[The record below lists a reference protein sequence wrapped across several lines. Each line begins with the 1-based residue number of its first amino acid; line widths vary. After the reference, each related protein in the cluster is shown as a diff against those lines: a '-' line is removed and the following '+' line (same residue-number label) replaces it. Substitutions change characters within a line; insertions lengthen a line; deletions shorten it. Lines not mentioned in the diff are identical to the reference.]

1 MNDYKGSV
9 AEQNVS
15 IQTAIAM
22 STVIGGNFFESIL
35 YVTDR
40 FESFGGDTPTYPV
53 VTKDSY
59 SDVLDAYAYLSDT
72 EKKII
77 KANLAS
83 LYSYGNAKVYIIPST
98 EIANYKLY
106 AYWTYLDLEY
116 VVTDGTSTDYAFA
129 ASAETTIANAKD
141 FDKDFTQL
149 ICDFPIDPSKT
160 RGADTTTLAATYA
173 LFTAKSIDALT
184 FVRPALPS
192 GTAGTANAYLDGE
205 GNVIGYSP
213 ALYQLGRTL
222 MSVNESGTP
231 VANPLDMQ
239 RVTLQNVLPTA
250 STDTTDL
257 MGASKVY
264 ADFFKTVNLNYF
276 KPAGI
281 GNGEITN
288 MGGWTSL
295 GNCADANWI
304 VAYVN
309 FMTRVNCA
317 MVMTTGKA
325 KKNAATYQILLS
337 GLNRI
342 IGAFLATG
350 AIENYKNTAPSFADL
365 PKSNGSTIVIPN
377 AWSAEYIDSLRNVT
391 ISGTLTVNA

>member
-40 FESFGGDTPTYPV
+40 FESFGEDTPNYPV

-59 SDVLDAYAYLSDT
+59 SDVLDAYAYLNAT

-116 VVTDGTSTDYAFA
+116 VVTDGTTTDYAFA
-129 ASAETTIANAKD
+129 DSAETTIANAKG

-149 ICDFPIDPSKT
+149 ICDFPINPSKA
-160 RGADTTTLAATYA
+160 RGVDTTTLAATYK
-173 LFTAKSIDALT
+173 LFSAKTIDALT

-192 GTAGTANAYLDGE
+192 GTAGSANAYLDGE

-239 RVTLQNVLPTA
+239 RVALQNVMPTA
-250 STDTTDL
+250 STDPTDL
-257 MGASKVY
+257 MGASKIY
-264 ADFFKTVNLNYF
+264 TDFFKTVNLNYF

-350 AIENYKNTAPSFADL
+350 AIENYKNTAPNFADL

-377 AWSAEYIDSLRNVT
+377 AWSAEYIDSLRNVV

>member
-59 SDVLDAYAYLSDT
+59 SDVLDAYAYLSAT

-116 VVTDGTSTDYAFA
+116 VVTDGTSTDYEFA

-149 ICDFPIDPSKT
+149 ICDFPIDPSKA

-173 LFTAKSIDALT
+173 LFSAKTIDALT
-184 FVRPALPS
+184 FVRPA
-192 GTAGTANAYLDGE
+192 
-205 GNVIGYSP
+205 
-213 ALYQLGRTL
+213 
-222 MSVNESGTP
+222 
-231 VANPLDMQ
+231 
-239 RVTLQNVLPTA
+239 
-250 STDTTDL
+250 
-257 MGASKVY
+257 
-264 ADFFKTVNLNYF
+264 
-276 KPAGI
+276 
-281 GNGEITN
+281 
-288 MGGWTSL
+288 
-295 GNCADANWI
+295 
-304 VAYVN
+304 
-309 FMTRVNCA
+309 
-317 MVMTTGKA
+317 
-325 KKNAATYQILLS
+325 
-337 GLNRI
+337 
-342 IGAFLATG
+342 
-350 AIENYKNTAPSFADL
+350 
-365 PKSNGSTIVIPN
+365 
-377 AWSAEYIDSLRNVT
+377 
-391 ISGTLTVNA
+391 

>member
-15 IQTAIAM
+15 IQTAISM

-40 FESFGGDTPTYPV
+40 FESFGEDTPAYPV

-59 SDVLDAYAYLSDT
+59 SDVLDAYAYLSET

-116 VVTDGTSTDYAFA
+116 VVTDGKTTDYAFA
-129 ASAETTIANAKD
+129 ESAETTIANAKD

-149 ICDFPIDPSKT
+149 ICDFPINPSKA
-160 RGADTTTLAATYA
+160 RGADTTTLAATYK
-173 LFTAKSIDALT
+173 LFSAKTIDALT

-192 GTAGTANAYLDGE
+192 GTAGSANAYLDGE

-250 STDTTDL
+250 STDPTDL
-257 MGASKVY
+257 MGASKTY

-281 GNGEITN
+281 GNGEIAN

-295 GNCADANWI
+295 GNCACANWI

-317 MVMTTGKA
+317 MVMTNGKA

-350 AIENYKNTAPSFADL
+350 AIENY
-365 PKSNGSTIVIPN
+365 
-377 AWSAEYIDSLRNVT
+377 
-391 ISGTLTVNA
+391 

>member
-59 SDVLDAYAYLSDT
+59 SDVLDAYAYLSAT

-317 MVMTTGKA
+317 MVMTNGKA

-342 IGAFLATG
+342 VGAFLATG

>member
-40 FESFGGDTPTYPV
+40 FEDFGGDTPTYPV

-59 SDVLDAYAYLSDT
+59 SDVLDAYAYLSTT

-116 VVTDGTSTDYAFA
+116 VVTDGTTTDYEFA

-149 ICDFPIDPSKT
+149 ICDFPIDPSKA
-160 RGADTTTLAATYA
+160 RGAVTTTLAATYA
-173 LFTAKSIDALT
+173 LFSAKTIDALT

-192 GTAGTANAYLDGE
+192 GTAGSVNAYLDGE

-239 RVTLQNVLPTA
+239 RVTLQNVLPTE
-250 STDTTDL
+250 STDPTDL
-257 MGASKVY
+257 MGASKIY
-264 ADFFKTVNLNYF
+264 TDFFKTVNLNYF

-281 GNGEITN
+281 GNGEIAN

-350 AIENYKNTAPSFADL
+350 AIENYKNTAPNFADL

>member
-40 FESFGGDTPTYPV
+40 FESFGEDTPSYPV

-59 SDVLDAYAYLSDT
+59 SDVLDAYAYLSET

-83 LYSYGNAKVYIIPST
+83 LYSYGNVKVYIIPST

-116 VVTDGTSTDYAFA
+116 VVTDGTTTDYAFA
-129 ASAETTIANAKD
+129 ESAETTIANAKD

-149 ICDFPIDPSKT
+149 ICDFPINTSKA
-160 RGADTTTLAATYA
+160 RGADTTTLAATYK
-173 LFTAKSIDALT
+173 LFSAKTIDALT

-192 GTAGTANAYLDGE
+192 GTAGSANAYLDGE

-250 STDTTDL
+250 STDPTDL
-257 MGASKVY
+257 MGANKIY
-264 ADFFKTVNLNYF
+264 TDFFKTVNLNYF

-281 GNGEITN
+281 GNGEIAN

-317 MVMTTGKA
+317 MVMTSGKA

>member
-9 AEQNVS
+9 AEQDVS
-15 IQTAIAM
+15 ISTAIAI

-40 FESFGGDTPTYPV
+40 FESFGADTPTYPV

-59 SDVLDAYAYLSDT
+59 SDVLDAYAYLSAT

-77 KANLAS
+77 KSNLAS
-83 LYSYGNAKVYIIPST
+83 LYAYGNVKVYIIPST

-116 VVTDGTSTDYAFA
+116 VVTDGTTTDYAFA

-149 ICDFPIDPSKT
+149 ICDFPIDPSKA
-160 RGADTTTLAATYA
+160 RSSVTTTLAATYA
-173 LFTAKSIDALT
+173 LFSAKTIDALT

-239 RVTLQNVLPTA
+239 RVSLQNVLPTA
-250 STDTTDL
+250 STDPTEL
-257 MGASKVY
+257 MGASKIY

-317 MVMTTGKA
+317 MVMTSGNA
-325 KKNAATYQILLS
+325 KKNAGTYAILIS
-337 GLNRI
+337 GLNNI
-342 IGAFLATG
+342 IGLFLKTG
-350 AIENYKNTAPSFADL
+350 SIDNYKNTAPAFTDL
-365 PKSNGSTIVIPN
+365 PTSDGHTIVIPN
-377 AWSAEYIDSLRNVT
+377 AWTADYVDSLRRVV
-391 ISGTLTVNA
+391 ISGTLTVNG

>member
-15 IQTAIAM
+15 IQTAISM

-40 FESFGGDTPTYPV
+40 FESFGEDTPAYPV

-59 SDVLDAYAYLSDT
+59 SDVLDAYAYLSET

-116 VVTDGTSTDYAFA
+116 VVADGKTTDYAFA
-129 ASAETTIANAKD
+129 ESAETTIANAKD

-149 ICDFPIDPSKT
+149 ICDFPINPSKA
-160 RGADTTTLAATYA
+160 RGADTTTLAATYK
-173 LFTAKSIDALT
+173 LFSVKTIDALT

-192 GTAGTANAYLDGE
+192 GTAGSANAYLDGE

-250 STDTTDL
+250 STDPTDL
-257 MGASKVY
+257 MGASNTY

-281 GNGEITN
+281 GNGEIAN

-295 GNCADANWI
+295 GNCACANWI

-317 MVMTTGKA
+317 MVMTNGKA

-350 AIENYKNTAPSFADL
+350 AIENYKNTAPNFADL
-365 PKSNGSTIVIPN
+365 PKSNGSTIIIPN
-377 AWSAEYIDSLRNVT
+377 AWSAEYIDSLRNVI

>member
-15 IQTAIAM
+15 IQTAISM

-40 FESFGGDTPTYPV
+40 FESFGEDTPAYPV

-59 SDVLDAYAYLSDT
+59 SDVLDAYAYLSET

-83 LYSYGNAKVYIIPST
+83 LYSYGNPKVYIIPST

-116 VVTDGTSTDYAFA
+116 VVTDGKTTDYAFA
-129 ASAETTIANAKD
+129 ESAETTIANAKD

-149 ICDFPIDPSKT
+149 ICDFPINPSKA
-160 RGADTTTLAATYA
+160 RGADTTILAATYK
-173 LFTAKSIDALT
+173 LFSAKTIDALT

-192 GTAGTANAYLDGE
+192 GTAGSANAYLDDE

-250 STDTTDL
+250 STDPTDL
-257 MGASKVY
+257 MGASNTY
-264 ADFFKTVNLNYF
+264 AVFFKTVNLNYF

-281 GNGEITN
+281 GNGEIAN

-317 MVMTTGKA
+317 MVMTNGKA

-350 AIENYKNTAPSFADL
+350 AIENYKNTAPNFADL

-377 AWSAEYIDSLRNVT
+377 AWSAEYIDSLRNVV

>member
-15 IQTAIAM
+15 IQTIIAM
-22 STVIGGNFFESIL
+22 STVIGGNFYESIL

-40 FESFGGDTPTYPV
+40 FESFGEDTPTYPV

-59 SDVLDAYAYLSDT
+59 SDVLDAYAYLSAT

-77 KANLAS
+77 KSNLAS
-83 LYSYGNAKVYIIPST
+83 LYSYGSPKVYIIPST
-98 EIANYKLY
+98 EISKYKLY

-116 VVTDGTSTDYAFA
+116 VVTNGSTTDYKFA
-129 ASAETTIANAKD
+129 ESAETTIANAKD

-160 RGADTTTLAATYA
+160 RGADTTKLAATYK
-173 LFTAKSIDALT
+173 LFSAKAIDALT
-184 FVRPALPS
+184 FARPALPS
-192 GTAGTANAYLDGE
+192 GTEGIDNAYLDGE
-205 GNVIGYSP
+205 GEVIGYSP

-222 MSVNESGTP
+222 MTVNESGTP

-239 RVTLQNVLPTA
+239 RVTLQNVMPTA

-257 MGASKVY
+257 MGASKIY

-295 GNCADANWI
+295 GNCACANWI

-317 MVMTTGKA
+317 MAMTTGKA

-337 GLNRI
+337 GINRI
-342 IGAFLATG
+342 IGKFLATG
-350 AIENYKNTAPSFADL
+350 AIENYKNTAPDFSKL
-365 PKSNGSTIVIPN
+365 PESNGSTIIIPN
-377 AWSAEYIDSLRNVT
+377 AWTAEYIDSLRNVT
-391 ISGTLTVNA
+391 ISGTLTVSA

>member
-9 AEQNVS
+9 AEQDVS

-59 SDVLDAYAYLSDT
+59 SDVLDAYAYLSAT

-116 VVTDGTSTDYAFA
+116 VVTDGTSTDYEFA

-281 GNGEITN
+281 GNGEIAN

-317 MVMTTGKA
+317 MVMTNGKA

-365 PKSNGSTIVIPN
+365 PTSNGSTIVIPN

>member
-40 FESFGGDTPTYPV
+40 FESFGDDTPIYPV

-59 SDVLDAYAYLSDT
+59 SDVLDAYAYLSET

-83 LYSYGNAKVYIIPST
+83 LYSYGNAKVFIIPST

-116 VVTDGTSTDYAFA
+116 VVTDGKTTDYAFA
-129 ASAETTIANAKD
+129 ESAETTIANAKD

-149 ICDFPIDPSKT
+149 ICDFPINPSKS
-160 RGADTTTLAATYA
+160 RGADTTTLAATYK
-173 LFTAKSIDALT
+173 LFSAKTIDALT

-192 GTAGTANAYLDGE
+192 GTAGSANAYLDGE

-250 STDTTDL
+250 STDPTAL
-257 MGASKVY
+257 MGASKIY

>member
-15 IQTAIAM
+15 IQTAISM

-40 FESFGGDTPTYPV
+40 FESFGEDTPAYPV

-59 SDVLDAYAYLSDT
+59 SDVLDAYAYLSET

-116 VVTDGTSTDYAFA
+116 VVADGKTTDYAFA
-129 ASAETTIANAKD
+129 ESAETTIANAKD

-149 ICDFPIDPSKT
+149 ICDFPINPSKA
-160 RGADTTTLAATYA
+160 RGADTTTLAATYK
-173 LFTAKSIDALT
+173 LFSVKTIDALT

-192 GTAGTANAYLDGE
+192 GTAGSANAYLDGE

-250 STDTTDL
+250 STDPTDL
-257 MGASKVY
+257 MGASNTY

-281 GNGEITN
+281 GNGEIAN

-317 MVMTTGKA
+317 MVMTNGKA

-350 AIENYKNTAPSFADL
+350 AIENYKNTAPNFADL

-377 AWSAEYIDSLRNVT
+377 AWSAEYIDSLRNVV

>member
-15 IQTAIAM
+15 IQTAISM

-40 FESFGGDTPTYPV
+40 FESFGEDTPAYPV

-59 SDVLDAYAYLSDT
+59 SDVLDAYAYLSET

-116 VVTDGTSTDYAFA
+116 VVTDGKTTDYAFA
-129 ASAETTIANAKD
+129 ESAETTIANAKD

-149 ICDFPIDPSKT
+149 ICDFPINPSKA
-160 RGADTTTLAATYA
+160 RGADTTTLAATYK
-173 LFTAKSIDALT
+173 LFSVKTIDALT

-192 GTAGTANAYLDGE
+192 GTAGSANAYLDGE

-250 STDTTDL
+250 STDPTDL
-257 MGASKVY
+257 MGASNTY

-281 GNGEITN
+281 GNGEIAN

-295 GNCADANWI
+295 GNCACANWI

-317 MVMTTGKA
+317 MVMTNGKA

-350 AIENYKNTAPSFADL
+350 AIENYKNTAPNFADL
-365 PKSNGSTIVIPN
+365 PKSNGSTIIIPN
-377 AWSAEYIDSLRNVT
+377 AWSAEYIDSLRNVI

>member
-15 IQTAIAM
+15 IQTAISM

-40 FESFGGDTPTYPV
+40 FESFGEDTPAYPV

-59 SDVLDAYAYLSDT
+59 SDVLDAYAYLSET

-116 VVTDGTSTDYAFA
+116 VVTDGKTTDYAFA
-129 ASAETTIANAKD
+129 ESAETTIANAKD

-149 ICDFPIDPSKT
+149 ICDFPINPSKT
-160 RGADTTTLAATYA
+160 RGADTTTLAATYK
-173 LFTAKSIDALT
+173 LFSAKTIDALT

-192 GTAGTANAYLDGE
+192 GTAGSANAYLDGE

-250 STDTTDL
+250 STDPTDL
-257 MGASKVY
+257 MGASNTY

-281 GNGEITN
+281 GNGEIAN

-317 MVMTTGKA
+317 MVMTNGKA

-350 AIENYKNTAPSFADL
+350 AIENYKNTAPKFADL

-377 AWSAEYIDSLRNVT
+377 AWSAEYIDSLRNVV

>member
-15 IQTAIAM
+15 ISTAIAM
-22 STVIGGNFFESIL
+22 STVIGGNFYESIL

-40 FESFGGDTPTYPV
+40 FESFGADTPTYPV

-59 SDVLDAYAYLSDT
+59 SDVLDAYAYLSAT

-98 EIANYKLY
+98 EIVNYKLY

-116 VVTDGTSTDYAFA
+116 VVTDGTTTDYEFA

-149 ICDFPIDPSKT
+149 ICDFPIDPSKA
-160 RGADTTTLAATYA
+160 RGAVTTTLVATYN
-173 LFTAKSIDALT
+173 LFSAKSIDALT

-192 GTAGTANAYLDGE
+192 GTAGSDNAYLDGE

-239 RVTLQNVLPTA
+239 RVTLQNVMPTA
-250 STDTTDL
+250 SVDPTDL

-281 GNGEITN
+281 GNGEIAN

-325 KKNAATYQILLS
+325 KKNAATYQLLLS

-350 AIENYKNTAPSFADL
+350 SIENYKSTAPNFADL

-377 AWSAEYIDSLRNVT
+377 AWSAEYIDSLRNVV

>member
-15 IQTAIAM
+15 IQTAISM

-40 FESFGGDTPTYPV
+40 FESFGEDTPAYPV

-59 SDVLDAYAYLSDT
+59 SDVLDAYAYLSET

-116 VVTDGTSTDYAFA
+116 VVTDGKTTDYAFA
-129 ASAETTIANAKD
+129 ESAETTIANAKD

-149 ICDFPIDPSKT
+149 ICDFPINPSKA
-160 RGADTTTLAATYA
+160 RGADTTTLAATYK
-173 LFTAKSIDALT
+173 LFSVKTIDALT

-192 GTAGTANAYLDGE
+192 GTAGSANAYLDGE

-250 STDTTDL
+250 STDPTDL
-257 MGASKVY
+257 MGASNTY

-281 GNGEITN
+281 GNGEIAN

-317 MVMTTGKA
+317 MVMTNGKA

-350 AIENYKNTAPSFADL
+350 AIENYKNTAPNFADL
-365 PKSNGSTIVIPN
+365 PKSNGSTIIIPN
-377 AWSAEYIDSLRNVT
+377 AWSAEYIDSLRNVI

>member
-1 MNDYKGSV
+1 MFS
-9 AEQNVS
+9 
-15 IQTAIAM
+15 
-22 STVIGGNFFESIL
+22 
-35 YVTDR
+35 
-40 FESFGGDTPTYPV
+40 
-53 VTKDSY
+53 
-59 SDVLDAYAYLSDT
+59 
-72 EKKII
+72 
-77 KANLAS
+77 
-83 LYSYGNAKVYIIPST
+83 AKT
-98 EIANYKLY
+98 
-106 AYWTYLDLEY
+106 
-116 VVTDGTSTDYAFA
+116 
-129 ASAETTIANAKD
+129 
-141 FDKDFTQL
+141 
-149 ICDFPIDPSKT
+149 
-160 RGADTTTLAATYA
+160 
-173 LFTAKSIDALT
+173 IDALT

-192 GTAGTANAYLDGE
+192 GTAGSVNAYLDGE

-250 STDTTDL
+250 STDPTEL
-257 MGASKVY
+257 MGASKIY

-325 KKNAATYQILLS
+325 KKKCCNISDFAQWSQQNYWCVPC
-337 GLNRI
+337 NRCNRKLQEHC
-342 IGAFLATG
+342 A
-350 AIENYKNTAPSFADL
+350 
-365 PKSNGSTIVIPN
+365 
-377 AWSAEYIDSLRNVT
+377 
-391 ISGTLTVNA
+391 

>member
-59 SDVLDAYAYLSDT
+59 SDVLDAYAYLNAT

-116 VVTDGTSTDYAFA
+116 VVTDGTTTDYAFA

-173 LFTAKSIDALT
+173 LFTAKTIDALT

-250 STDTTDL
+250 STDPTEL

-295 GNCADANWI
+295 GTCADANWI

-317 MVMTTGKA
+317 MVMTDGRA
-325 KKNAATYQILLS
+325 KKNAATYKKLLS

-342 IGAFLATG
+342 IGSFLATG
-350 AIENYKNTAPSFADL
+350 AIENYKNTAPNFADL

-377 AWSAEYIDSLRNVT
+377 AWSAEYIDSLRNVV

>member
-15 IQTAIAM
+15 IQTAISM

-40 FESFGGDTPTYPV
+40 FESFGEDTPAYPV

-59 SDVLDAYAYLSDT
+59 SDVLDAYAYLNAT

-83 LYSYGNAKVYIIPST
+83 LYYYGNAKVYIIPST

-116 VVTDGTSTDYAFA
+116 VATDGKTTDYAFA
-129 ASAETTIANAKD
+129 ESAETTIANAKD

-149 ICDFPIDPSKT
+149 ICDFPINPSKA
-160 RGADTTTLAATYA
+160 RGADTTTLAATYK
-173 LFTAKSIDALT
+173 LFSAKTIDALT

-192 GTAGTANAYLDGE
+192 GTAGSANAYLDGE

-250 STDTTDL
+250 NTDPTDL
-257 MGASKVY
+257 MGASKTY

-281 GNGEITN
+281 GNGEIAN

-317 MVMTTGKA
+317 MVMTNGKA

-350 AIENYKNTAPSFADL
+350 AIENYKNTAPNFADL
-365 PKSNGSTIVIPN
+365 PKSNGSTIIIPN
-377 AWSAEYIDSLRNVT
+377 AWSAEYIDSLRNVI

>member
-59 SDVLDAYAYLSDT
+59 SDVLDAYAYLSAT

-116 VVTDGTSTDYAFA
+116 VVADGTSTDYELA

-149 ICDFPIDPSKT
+149 ICDFPIDPSKA

-173 LFTAKSIDALT
+173 LFSAKTIDALT

-192 GTAGTANAYLDGE
+192 GTAGSVNAYLDGE

-250 STDTTDL
+250 STDPTEL
-257 MGASKVY
+257 MGASKIY
-264 ADFFKTVNLNYF
+264 ADYFKTVNLNYF

-281 GNGEITN
+281 GNGEINN

-350 AIENYKNTAPSFADL
+350 AIENYKNTAPNFADL

>member
-1 MNDYKGSV
+1 M
-9 AEQNVS
+9 
-15 IQTAIAM
+15 
-22 STVIGGNFFESIL
+22 
-35 YVTDR
+35 
-40 FESFGGDTPTYPV
+40 
-53 VTKDSY
+53 
-59 SDVLDAYAYLSDT
+59 
-72 EKKII
+72 
-77 KANLAS
+77 
-83 LYSYGNAKVYIIPST
+83 
-98 EIANYKLY
+98 
-106 AYWTYLDLEY
+106 
-116 VVTDGTSTDYAFA
+116 
-129 ASAETTIANAKD
+129 
-141 FDKDFTQL
+141 
-149 ICDFPIDPSKT
+149 ICDFPINPSKT
-160 RGADTTTLAATYA
+160 RGADTTTLAATYK
-173 LFTAKSIDALT
+173 LFSAKTIDALT

-192 GTAGTANAYLDGE
+192 GTAGSANAYLDGE
-205 GNVIGYSP
+205 GEVIGYSP

-250 STDTTDL
+250 STDPTDL
-257 MGASKVY
+257 IGASKIY

-281 GNGEITN
+281 GNGEIAN

-317 MVMTTGKA
+317 MVMTNGKA

-337 GLNRI
+337 GINRI

-350 AIENYKNTAPSFADL
+350 AIENYKNTAPNFADL

-377 AWSAEYIDSLRNVT
+377 AWSAEYIDSLRNVV

>member
-40 FESFGGDTPTYPV
+40 FEDFGGDTPTYPV

-59 SDVLDAYAYLSDT
+59 SDVLDAYAYLSAT

-116 VVTDGTSTDYAFA
+116 VVTDGTTTDYVFA

-149 ICDFPIDPSKT
+149 ICDFPIDPSKA
-160 RGADTTTLAATYA
+160 RGAVITTLAATYA
-173 LFTAKSIDALT
+173 LFSAKSIDALT

-192 GTAGTANAYLDGE
+192 GTAGSVNAYLDGE

-250 STDTTDL
+250 ITDPTDL
-257 MGASKVY
+257 MGAGKVY
-264 ADFFKTVNLNYF
+264 TDFFKTVNLNYF

-317 MVMTTGKA
+317 MVMTDGKA
-325 KKNAATYQILLS
+325 KKNAATYKKLLS

-342 IGAFLATG
+342 IGSFLATG
-350 AIENYKNTAPSFADL
+350 AIENYRNTAPNFADL

-377 AWSAEYIDSLRNVT
+377 AWSAEYIDSLRNVV

>member
-15 IQTAIAM
+15 IQTIIAM
-22 STVIGGNFFESIL
+22 STVIGGNFYESIL

-40 FESFGGDTPTYPV
+40 FESFGEDTPNYPV

-59 SDVLDAYAYLSDT
+59 SDVLDAYAYLSAT

-83 LYSYGNAKVYIIPST
+83 LYSYGSPKVYIIPST

-116 VVTDGTSTDYAFA
+116 VVTNGATTDYKFSE
-129 ASAETTIANAKD
+129 SAETTIANAKD

-149 ICDFPIDPSKT
+149 ICDFPINPSKT
-160 RGADTTTLAATYA
+160 LGADTTTLAATYK
-173 LFTAKSIDALT
+173 LFSAKAIDALT

-192 GTAGTANAYLDGE
+192 GTEGTANAYLDGE
-205 GNVIGYSP
+205 GEVIGYSP

-222 MSVNESGTP
+222 MTVNESGTP

-250 STDTTDL
+250 NTDPTDL
-257 MGASKVY
+257 MGANKIY

-281 GNGEITN
+281 GNGEIAN

-317 MVMTTGKA
+317 MVMTTGNA

-337 GLNRI
+337 GINRI
-342 IGAFLATG
+342 IGKFLATG
-350 AIENYKNTAPSFADL
+350 AIENYKNTAPDFSEL
-365 PKSNGSTIVIPN
+365 PESNGSTIIIPN
-377 AWSAEYIDSLRNVT
+377 AWTAEYIDSLRNVT
-391 ISGTLTVNA
+391 ISGTLTVSA